1 MPAIDEDWQCGC
13 WRWNEW
19 QSDRRHNDGW
29 HWGSWGEWQHT
40 SQWSDARNSGY
51 WRRNDWQYDWQY
63 SEVNWEGEK
72 EVRRNNKEGVSFIHV
87 QEQAVGP
94 RCRLCG
100 RMNKE
105 VYILDGFP
113 LALCTLGDY
122 SCLFYQVQ
130 KHRRSA
136 GVIIQKALACV
147 FANGLMNTVNRPPF
161 MMIVVQFL
169 FGTEKDLFGITDI
182 PTVMQSFF
190 REKWLRSMHPL
201 CNSYDARLLR
211 LCVASL
217 PIPALQ
223 KVIQTVNAFRSE
235 YSIRA
240 GRQCISKMAMRRILS
255 ETFAKLA
262 PQDIDIH
269 TMKRLWEF

>member
-1 MPAIDEDWQCGC
+1 M
-13 WRWNEW
+13 
-19 QSDRRHNDGW
+19 
-29 HWGSWGEWQHT
+29 
-40 SQWSDARNSGY
+40 
-51 WRRNDWQYDWQY
+51 
-63 SEVNWEGEK
+63 
-72 EVRRNNKEGVSFIHV
+72 
-87 QEQAVGP
+87 GP

-100 RMNKE
+100 RMDKR
-105 VYILDGFP
+105 VYCLARFP
-113 LALCTLGDY
+113 LPLCTLGDY

-169 FGTEKDLFGITDI
+169 FGNKKDLFGITDI

-240 GRQCISKMAMRRILS
+240 GRQYISKMAMRRILS

-269 TMKRLWEF
+269 TMKRLWKF